1 MLVEEKATI
10 IIRFNTDLVRAKTY
24 TKDALLDQK
33 EIVGDGALLG
43 LEEELLS
50 RYKLENTKFLE
61 VTKEV
66 KKSRD

>member
-33 EIVGDGALLG
+33 EIVGDKALLRLKG
-43 LEEELLS
+43 ELLS
-50 RYKLENTKFLE
+50 KYKLKNTKFLK
-61 VTKEV
+61 VIKEV